1 MPDTDKSC
9 CWRLWTEQL
18 LAITTVCILCY
29 HFIKLFTSFFI
40 GRGLCDRSLLTS
52 HSMSKEDYASR
63 FIDPVQQVDDRECE
77 GSDSHQEV
85 DSHDQDLLMVLLCY
99 HFIKLFTSFF
109 IGRGSSW
116 KREEGPICKPCV
128 STRGSP
134 IADSTAS
141 DTTIA
146 EDTMIDEFPQDEEAD
161 VNQYISVWRSY

>member
-1 MPDTDKSC
+1 METLLIKSEK
-9 CWRLWTEQL
+9 LKIE
-18 LAITTVCILCY
+18 VE
-29 HFIKLFTSFFI
+29 IK
-40 GRGLCDRSLLTS
+40 
-52 HSMSKEDYASR
+52 
-63 FIDPVQQVDDRECE
+63 QQVNSDDSNTEYRECE

-128 STRGSP
+128 STRGPP